1 MSRLRITVVMLILL
15 VGLAAAGPAA
25 GAAITVPPGG
35 SFFDDDGNIFESDIE
50 ALAAK
55 GVTKGCNNEKTSFC
69 PNRSVTRGQMAAFL
83 VRALGLTAQDPD
95 IDFADDNESIF
106 EDDIEKLATA
116 GITKGCNKAQTIFCP
131 NRPVTRGEMAAFLV
145 RALDL
150 TAQNPA
156 IDFTDDDGSV
166 FEDDIEKL
174 ATAGITK
181 GCGTANTFCPL
192 SNVTRGQMAAFLT
205 RGLEYERPA
214 VAPRPETTNGPV
226 LDTASPYDKDTG
238 YCDASDGEVCLTSEA
253 LNQGE
258 FYLFEYWFANNWSSL
273 PTSVKNDFLSNKI
286 RVEAF
291 LNGGQ
296 LSLVEVTVLEDDTMF
311 KDYTF
316 QFPDWLTGTHQVEV
330 NYFNDTEN
338 YESTIIVTMSITAL
352 SSTSQAPS
360 APAELARPGG
370 RLGFESK

>member
-1 MSRLRITVVMLILL
+1 MSRVRIVVVILILL

-25 GAAITVPPGG
+25 GAAISVPPGG

-50 ALAAK
+50 ALAAE
-55 GVTKGCNNEKTSFC
+55 GVTRGCNTEQTSFC

-83 VRALGLTAQDPD
+83 VRALELTDQDPA
-95 IDFADDNESIF
+95 IDFTDDDESIF
-106 EDDIEKLATA
+106 ENDIEKLATA
-116 GITKGCNKAQTIFCP
+116 GITRGCNKAQTTFCP

-145 RALDL
+145 RALKL
-150 TAQNPA
+150 TDQDPA
-156 IDFTDDDGSV
+156 IDFTDDDGSL
-166 FEDDIEKL
+166 FENDIEKL

-181 GCGTANTFCPL
+181 GCGNANTFCPL
-192 SNVTRGQMAAFLT
+192 NNVTRGQMAAFLT
-205 RGLEYERPA
+205 RGLGYERPT

-226 LDTASPYDKDTG
+226 LDTASPYDTDTG
-238 YCDASDGEVCLTSEA
+238 YCDASDGEVCLTSVA

-258 FYLFEYWFANNWSSL
+258 FYLFEYWFADNWSSL

-286 RVEAF
+286 RVEAY

-296 LSLVEVTVLEDDTMF
+296 LSLVESTVLEEDTMF

-316 QFPDWLTGTHQVEV
+316 QFPDWLTGIHRVEV

-338 YESTIIVTMSITAL
+338 YESTIIVTMSITSL
-352 SSTSQAPS
+352 SSSNQAPS
-360 APAELARPGG
+360 VPGGLVRHGG